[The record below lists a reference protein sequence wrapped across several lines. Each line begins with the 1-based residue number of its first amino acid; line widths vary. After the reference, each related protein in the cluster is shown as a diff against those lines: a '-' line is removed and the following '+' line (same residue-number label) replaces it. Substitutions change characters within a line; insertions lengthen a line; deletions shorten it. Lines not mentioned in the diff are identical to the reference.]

1 MSATALATDLY
12 QLTMMA
18 GYFVT
23 GRHETSTATFELFV
37 RRLPARRSFLIT
49 AGLES
54 FVEFLERLEFDDEE
68 VERLRDEPGLRGVPP
83 RFFEYLRGLRFTGDV
98 WGIPEGT
105 PVFANEPLLRVTAP
119 IGEAQ
124 LVETSALAFI
134 NFQTSIASKAARIV
148 NAAGGHPV
156 YEFGARRAHG
166 LEAALFAARAGFLA
180 GCAGTSFVEA
190 GVRFG
195 IPLSGTMAHSWV
207 LSSADEIGAF
217 RTYDALFGEH
227 AVLLLDTY
235 DTIAAA
241 RAVVASGLR
250 PAGVRLDSGDLV
262 ELSRGVRGILDAGG
276 LERTRIIA
284 SGDLDEWSIRH
295 LLDVRAPIDAFGVG
309 TSLVTSNDAPALGG
323 VYKLVEI
330 VEQGLVRRVRKTSP
344 DKATWPGKKQVWRTL
359 HDQKAAEDVVAFDE
373 EPGPPSSRPLLVP
386 VVRQGK
392 RLDHRQTPAE
402 VRERCR
408 MQMQELPDR
417 LLALESSAA
426 YAVTPTPALRR
437 SLDTSLQ
444 P

>member
-83 RFFEYLRGLRFTGDV
+83 TFFEYLRGLRFTGDV
-98 WGIPEGT
+98 WGVPEGT

-148 NAAGGHPV
+148 NAADGHPV

-166 LEAALFAARAGFLA
+166 LEAALFAARAGFVA

-190 GVRFG
+190 GLRFG

-262 ELSRGVRGILDAGG
+262 ELSRGVRGILDAGWSRANAHHR
-276 LERTRIIA
+276 ERR
-284 SGDLDEWSIRH
+284 
-295 LLDVRAPIDAFGVG
+295 P
-309 TSLVTSNDAPALGG
+309 
-323 VYKLVEI
+323 
-330 VEQGLVRRVRKTSP
+330 RRVEHPPSAGCEGANRCLRCGNQ
-344 DKATWPGKKQVWRTL
+344 PGHVERCSGAGRGLQARGNRR
-359 HDQKAAEDVVAFDE
+359 AG
-373 EPGPPSSRPLLVP
+373 PGPACQEDEP
-386 VVRQGK
+386 RQS
-392 RLDHRQTPAE
+392 DMAW
-402 VRERCR
+402 
-408 MQMQELPDR
+408 
-417 LLALESSAA
+417 
-426 YAVTPTPALRR
+426 
-437 SLDTSLQ
+437 
-444 P
+444 